1 MYLRA
6 IIYGVKITKDSTEKR
21 SQLKKDSILVRALVR
36 TDFKL
41 RYSESVLGYVWSIL
55 KPLAMFTILYFVF
68 AKVFRVGE
76 VVPHYA
82 VYLLMGVMLWNYFSE
97 VTNSGVT
104 AIAEKGD
111 LMRKINFSKSTIMI
125 SKSASSLINL
135 GLHSIVLIV
144 FMIGFGVDVQ
154 FRLLIFVPLLLLE
167 FIVFA
172 YAVSNILATAYVRFR
187 DISYIWEVVL
197 QALFYA
203 TPLLYPLS
211 FVIDNYSL
219 LAAKIL
225 LLNPIAQIVQDLR
238 TILVTTSTSGP
249 EQVYGD
255 SAWIAR
261 SISIGIVVLVLIIS
275 RVYFSRH
282 EKRFAEY
289 I

>member
-21 SQLKKDSILVRALVR
+21 SQLKKDSILVGALVR

>member
-1 MYLRA
+1 M
-6 IIYGVKITKDSTEKR
+6 KITKDSTEKR